1 MLERGRE
8 KVAMKDSAC
17 KKGVCAV
24 VTMCEQEYV
33 GVIIWVFKREEVRGR
48 ERERKMLNF

>member
-1 MLERGRE
+1 
-8 KVAMKDSAC
+8 MKDSAC

-33 GVIIWVFKREEVRGR
+33 GVWFGDGARTSL
-48 ERERKMLNF
+48 ERLPSNQRQLCRMPG